1 MQMKDVAQIEAEI
14 ENGGKSASPSTDRTL
29 AILEVL
35 SENAGGL
42 TVAELTRVLEVPQN
56 SVFRIT
62 ATLHERGY
70 LHRRESDKRFVLSN
84 RLFDLARPKV
94 NDKSLVVCA
103 YEAMKTLRDRC
114 GETVQLLVR
123 SEAKAVVLEQV
134 TGRHAVKVMG
144 EVGLRVPLYSC
155 APGKAIMSRL
165 PGEEFESWMTG
176 RRLKKF
182 TATTLATRK
191 ALVADLEL
199 ARQRGYAVDLAEG
212 IEGIHCVAA
221 PILNDYEYPVA
232 AVTLMAPAFR
242 LSEESFGERGKW
254 CVEAAAEI
262 RDRLLT

>member
-1 MQMKDVAQIEAEI
+1 MKNAAQWEPGPGVDA
-14 ENGGKSASPSTDRTL
+14 KSASPSTDRTL

-35 SENAGGL
+35 SDSTGGL
-42 TVAELTRVLEVPQN
+42 TVAEMTRELGVPQN
-56 SVFRIT
+56 SIFRIT
-62 ATLHERGY
+62 STLHQRGY

-94 NDKSLVVCA
+94 NEKSLVVCA
-103 YEAMKTLRDRC
+103 YEALKALRDRC

-123 SEAKAVVLEQV
+123 SESKGVVLEQV

-155 APGKAIMSRL
+155 APGKAILSRL
-165 PGEEFESWMTG
+165 PDDELDAWLDGQ
-176 RRLKKF
+176 RLKKF

-191 ALVADLEL
+191 ALEADLAL
-199 ARQRGYAVDLAEG
+199 ARQRGYAVDVAEG

-221 PILNDYEYPVA
+221 PILNDYQYPVA

-242 LSEESFGERGKW
+242 LAEAAFEERGNW
-254 CVEAAAEI
+254 CIDTAAEI
-262 RDRLLT
+262 RDRILT